1 MVKIAQTVV
10 FNHNFW
16 GEYPNPMTG
25 ERRRRSRHKLRCCI
39 QLRRVDDH
47 MIVTTET
54 DNLSVEGFYCSSDE
68 PFSPG
73 DRLECEVF
81 IPAEATG
88 FHGPNP
94 LLHRRAKV
102 LRVEI
107 RGVEPGFG
115 IACQFEDRPAI
126 VE

>member
-1 MVKIAQTVV
+1 
-10 FNHNFW
+10 
-16 GEYPNPMTG
+16 MTG
-25 ERRRRSRHKLRCCI
+25 ERRRRLRHELRCCI

-47 MIVTTET
+47 VIVTTET

-73 DRLECEVF
+73 DHLECEVF

-88 FHGPNP
+88 FHGSNP
-94 LLHRRAKV
+94 VLHRRAKV

-115 IACQFEDRPAI
+115 IACQFEDRPAT